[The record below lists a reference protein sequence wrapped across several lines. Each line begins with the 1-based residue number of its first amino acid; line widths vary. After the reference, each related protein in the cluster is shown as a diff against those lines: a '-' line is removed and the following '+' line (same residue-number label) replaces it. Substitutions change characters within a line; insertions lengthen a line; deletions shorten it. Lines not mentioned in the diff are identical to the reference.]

1 MAKINI
7 FTNNDNRS
15 KSYQE
20 LTMKELETK
29 VNQLEKEAKRVQ
41 KDPQLRKQVLRNV
54 KDTKIEIAKRIK

>member
-29 VNQLEKEAKRVQ
+29 VDQLEKEAKRVQ

>member
-15 KSYQE
+15 KSDQE

-29 VNQLEKEAKRVQ
+29 VNQVEKEAKRVQ

>member
-7 FTNNDNRS
+7 FTNNDSRD

-29 VNQLEKEAKRVQ
+29 VSQLEKEAKRVQ

>member
-29 VNQLEKEAKRVQ
+29 VHQLEKEAKRVQ

>member
-15 KSYQE
+15 KYYQE

>member
-29 VNQLEKEAKRVQ
+29 VSQLEKEAKRVQ

>member
-7 FTNNDNRS
+7 FTNNDNRD

>member
-7 FTNNDNRS
+7 FTNNDNRD

-29 VNQLEKEAKRVQ
+29 VSQLEKEAKRVQ

>member
-7 FTNNDNRS
+7 FTNNDNRD
-15 KSYQE
+15 KYYQE

-29 VNQLEKEAKRVQ
+29 VSQLEKEAKRVQ

>member
-7 FTNNDNRS
+7 FTNNDNRD

-29 VNQLEKEAKRVQ
+29 VSQLEKEAKRVQ
-41 KDPQLRKQVLRNV
+41 KDPQLRNQVLRNV